1 MKPSFWLLL
10 GVFFCINAG
19 EKAIPAGN
27 DFSSHV
33 NPLIGAGGHGHT
45 FPGATVPFG
54 MVQLSPD
61 TGTEGWDWCS
71 GYHYS
76 DSSIVGFSH
85 THLSG
90 TGVGDLGDILIMPG
104 CGIVQ
109 WNPGSKE
116 NPDEGYRSRF
126 SHSAEIA
133 EPGFYS
139 VLLAD
144 EQVQAE
150 LTTSER
156 VGFHKYTFAD
166 GATPHIL
173 VDLVHSINNRQV
185 IYSFLRIE
193 NDSLITGYR
202 QVYGWAKNRHI
213 YFAAQFSRPFISW
226 SMERN
231 GQVIDNTP
239 EEAAAALKAVFNFE
253 RGEDPV
259 ISIKVALSPVST
271 AGALRN
277 LQAEI
282 PGWDFDYVKN
292 QAREKWNAELG
303 RINVLA
309 EDKTR
314 QIFYTALYHTMLF
327 PSLHQDSDGA
337 YRGLD
342 QNLYQ
347 AEGFCNYTV
356 FSLWDT
362 FRALHPLLTIIKPEF
377 VNDLVNSMLA
387 HYEQNAHHVLPVW
400 SLAHNET
407 WCMIGYHAVP
417 VIIDAY
423 LKGIR
428 SYDVDKAWEAI
439 HASATH
445 SSYAGLGHYM
455 HYGYVPVDLEA
466 EAASKTLEYA
476 YDDWCLAQLAEA
488 LGKKDEAVEFSKRA
502 GYYKN
507 IFDSNPGF
515 MRGKK
520 ADGTWR
526 EPFDPF
532 YAHYGSDFTE
542 GNSWQYS
549 WFVPQDIY
557 GFINLIG
564 GEKRFIDKLDQL
576 FTVEPVK
583 NADAPVD
590 ISGLVGQYAHGNE
603 PSHHVAYLYNYARAP
618 WKAQERLHQIM
629 TTLYDNTPEGICG
642 NEDCGQMSAW
652 YVFSAMGLYPVN
664 PASSVYIFGT
674 PVLEQA
680 AINVQDGKRFTIIA
694 ENLTADNKYIQSVT
708 LNGKAYTNCW
718 VSHRTIMNGGELV
731 FKMGAMPNK
740 KFGAGKG
747 TLPPERA
754 F

>member
-1 MKPSFWLLL
+1 MKRFSKILLCSL
-10 GVFFCINAG
+10 ICLNVGVNALSAS
-19 EKAIPAGN
+19 ENLNQYVK
-27 DFSSHV
+27 
-33 NPLIGAGGHGHT
+33 PLIGAGGHGHT
-45 FPGATVPFG
+45 FPGAALPFG

-71 GYHYS
+71 GYHYT
-76 DSSIVGFSH
+76 DSSIMGFSH

-90 TGVGDLGDILIMPG
+90 TGVGDLGDILVMPG
-104 CGIVQ
+104 CGVVQ
-109 WNPGSKE
+109 WTPGSKE
-116 NPDEGYRSRF
+116 SPDEGYRSRF
-126 SHSAEIA
+126 SHNTEVA

-139 VLLAD
+139 VILED
-144 EQVQAE
+144 EKIKAE
-150 LTTSER
+150 LTITER
-156 VGFHKYTFAD
+156 VGFHKYTFSE
-166 GATPHIL
+166 GQEPHIL
-173 VDLVHSINNRQV
+173 FDLVHSINNRQV
-185 IYSFLRIE
+185 IYSFIRVE

-213 YFAAQFSRPFISW
+213 YFAAQFSRPFMSW

-231 GQVIDNTP
+231 GQVVDNTP
-239 EEAAAALKAVFNFE
+239 EEAAAALKAIFNFE
-253 RGEDPV
+253 KGDDAV
-259 ISIKVALSPVST
+259 IQIKVALSPVST

-282 PGWDFDYVKN
+282 PGWNFDNVKTR
-292 QAREKWNAELG
+292 AAEKWRAELS
-303 RINVLA
+303 RINVQA
-309 EDKTR
+309 DVKTKE
-314 QIFYTALYHTMLF
+314 IFYTALYHSLLF
-327 PSLHQDSDGA
+327 PSLHEDSDGA

-347 AEGFCNYTV
+347 AKGFDNYTV

-362 FRALHPLLTIIKPEF
+362 FRALHPLLTIIRPEL
-377 VNDLVNSMLA
+377 VNDLVGSMLA

-417 VIIDAY
+417 VIADAY

-428 SYDVDKAWEAI
+428 NYDVDKAWEAI

-455 HYGYVPVDLEA
+455 HYGYVPIDLEG

-476 YDDWCLAQLAEA
+476 YDDWSIAQLAEA
-488 LGKKDEAVEFSKRA
+488 LGKNGEAGKFSKRA
-502 GYYKN
+502 GSYKN
-507 IFDSNPGF
+507 IFDANIGF

-557 GFINLIG
+557 GFINLLG
-564 GEKRFIDKLDQL
+564 GDKKFMNKLDQL
-576 FTVEPVK
+576 FTVEAVK

-590 ISGLVGQYAHGNE
+590 ISGLIGQYAHGNE
-603 PSHHVAYLYNYARAP
+603 PSHHVAYLYNYAGAP

-664 PASSVYIFGT
+664 PASSVYVFGT
-674 PVLEQA
+674 PVLTRA
-680 AINVQDGKRFTIIA
+680 AIYVQDGKQFIITA
-694 ENLTADNKYIQSVT
+694 QNLTANNKYIQSVT
-708 LNGKAYTNCW
+708 LNGKPYTNCW
-718 VSHRTIMNGGELV
+718 LSHRTIMEGGELV
-731 FKMGAMPNK
+731 FKMGAKPNK
-740 KFGAGKG
+740 KFATKTG
-747 TLPPERA
+747 TRPPERA